1 MIKGLVKVKNYLGGL
16 GFDLA
21 NPEVISDLKVIKK
34 GGLDLNVGFE
44 NMFAFVCTTTS
55 LQYIDASHYKTHA
68 VMM

>member
-34 GGLDLNVGFE
+34 GRFGLERG
-44 NMFAFVCTTTS
+44 
-55 LQYIDASHYKTHA
+55 I
-68 VMM
+68 